1 MIFVVA
7 VALAASVFYGA
18 SDFLGAYTARK
29 LTVLKTSTFVYFT
42 ATLVG
47 TVGLFVSTW
56 TYSDV
61 ALRAGSIAGVF
72 AAVGMVTFYAA
83 LAIGPMS
90 LLAPLIALIQTS
102 IPVVVA
108 AVTGQSLRPIAWV
121 AVVMALVATTLISV
135 PARAETGHPPIERI
149 TARGGLLAVFAGI
162 TLGLSVVTLD
172 IAPAESGVFPAFLDL
187 AVGLVLLAPF
197 LAVRRLRTSDT
208 WLYGHPAAS
217 GTLPVEAP
225 SANPGPA
232 GPRIWVLSGVGG
244 VLLGIGNILLVV
256 ALHAGNLAVVA
267 VLVSLYPLATVLLA
281 WFVLKERISRV
292 QFLGVALAITA
303 AVLLGVS

>member
-1 MIFVVA
+1 MIFVVT

-42 ATLVG
+42 ATIVG
-47 TVGLFVSTW
+47 TLWLFMSAW

-61 ALRAGSIAGVF
+61 ALWAGSIAGVF

-108 AVTGQSLRPIAWV
+108 AVTGQTLQPIAWV
-121 AVVMALVATTLISV
+121 AVAIALVATTLISV
-135 PARAETGHPPIERI
+135 PARAETGEPPIERI
-149 TARGGLLAVFAGI
+149 TARGGVLAIFAGV

-172 IAPAESGVFPAFLDL
+172 IAPPESGVFPAFLDL
-187 AVGLVLLAPF
+187 AVGLVVLAPF
-197 LAVRRLRTSDT
+197 LAFRRLRTSDA
-208 WLYGHPAAS
+208 WLNGHPTAAEAR
-217 GTLPVEAP
+217 LRDAPPVSPA
-225 SANPGPA
+225 PA
-232 GPRIWVLSGVGG
+232 GLQIWVLSGVGG
-244 VLLGIGNILLVV
+244 VLLGIGNVLLVV

-281 WFVLKERISRV
+281 WFLLKERISRV